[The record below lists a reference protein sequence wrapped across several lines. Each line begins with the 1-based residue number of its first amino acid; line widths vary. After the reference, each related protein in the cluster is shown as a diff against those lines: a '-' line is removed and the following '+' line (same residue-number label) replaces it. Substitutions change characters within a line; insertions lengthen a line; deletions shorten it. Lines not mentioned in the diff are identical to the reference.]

1 MKTTTKTSMEKS
13 YQSNHLTTKGKT
25 GLGCHHDLV
34 HFQRQKGQKGRVAT
48 TRAIFWFFLCL
59 LLLNGFTVVT
69 VDESQ
74 GAAGIQ
80 NAINN
85 AAGGDYTIKLRPGV
99 FPILHSSSYGIEI
112 RKSLMLKGNQAGN
125 DARHRSGTN
134 ETVIKGGANNIF
146 ILYITAGNVTI
157 DGITITSDYSNS
169 GG

>member
-1 MKTTTKTSMEKS
+1 MKTTTKTSMEKG

-74 GAAGIQ
+74 GVVGIQ

-85 AAGGDYTIKLRPGV
+85 ASGGNYTIKLSPGI
-99 FPILHSSSYGIEI
+99 FPILHSSQIGIIIVE
-112 RKSLMLKGNQAGN
+112 SLKLKGNQAGY
-125 DARHRSGTN
+125 DARHRSGTD
-134 ETVIKGGANNIF
+134 ETVIKGGANN
-146 ILYITAGNVTI
+146 Y
-157 DGITITSDYSNS
+157 
-169 GG
+169 